1 MPARLQLADDAF
13 LFSPDPACERPWHP
27 DHFTRGYREVAD
39 PLGITEPLKNL
50 RHFNATQLLAAG
62 VDLRTTAGRLGH
74 SDGGATTLKVYAHW
88 MQSTDRVAVEQL
100 STDMARLRTE
110 QAAIAPTPAVDD
122 AVSTALPRAAYPIS
136 DILTPV
142 IPGVS
147 NYRVIAKTLG
157 DAIAGRKLQPGD
169 LVPTVDEI
177 ATWFAVARST
187 AQRAVAALGESGVIE
202 RSGHRWIVVLR
213 GVS

>member
-1 MPARLQLADDAF
+1 
-13 LFSPDPACERPWHP
+13 
-27 DHFTRGYREVAD
+27 
-39 PLGITEPLKNL
+39 
-50 RHFNATQLLAAG
+50 
-62 VDLRTTAGRLGH
+62 
-74 SDGGATTLKVYAHW
+74 